1 MNNRASQFPP
11 NSPLSPVFSRNNRRD
26 LSHMMRIGLG
36 VQFLQLWFLEWERW
50 AIASWSTRQILD
62 ELHFRAGVLVADK
75 RWEQVWNERDPNC
88 I

>member
-1 MNNRASQFPP
+1 
-11 NSPLSPVFSRNNRRD
+11 
-26 LSHMMRIGLG
+26 MRGIGLG

-62 ELHFRAGVLVADK
+62 QLHFRAGVLVADK
-75 RWEQVWNERDPNC
+75 HGQQRWNERDPNC